1 MFDFLLPI
9 LSVVIGLFFA
19 VWFLESKTFNLKL
32 LLTFSGAFLL
42 STTVFELLPDVYK
55 NLDQKYTGV
64 FILSGIILQII
75 LEFFSKGAEH
85 GHLHHHGE
93 LEHRFPWLLFLSL
106 GIHSFLEGFPISAH
120 ETIVYGVF
128 IHKIPV
134 AILIA
139 SYLFSSRISK
149 IKVFLFLVAF
159 ALLTPFGTL
168 VSEMIV
174 LSNKLFYSLNAV
186 MVGMFFHISTI
197 ILFEADEGHQFN
209 ISKIA
214 AIVSAILIAFLLY

>member
-9 LSVVIGLFFA
+9 LSVVIGLFFT
-19 VWFLESKTFNLKL
+19 VWFLESETFRLKL

-42 STTVFELLPDVYK
+42 STTVFELLPDVYN

-85 GHLHHHGE
+85 GHLHHHRE
-93 LEHRFPWLLFLSL
+93 LEHRFPWLIFLSL
-106 GIHSFLEGFPISAH
+106 GIHSFLEGFPISAQ
-120 ETIVYGVF
+120 ENIVFGVF

-149 IKVFLFLVAF
+149 TKVFLFLVAF

-186 MVGMFFHISTI
+186 VVGMFFHISTI

-214 AIVSAILIAFLLY
+214 TIVSAVLIAFLLC

>member
-9 LSVVIGLFFA
+9 LSVVIGLIFA

-42 STTVFELLPDVYK
+42 STTVFELLPDVYE
-55 NLDQKYTGV
+55 NLNAKYTGV
-64 FILSGIILQII
+64 FILSGIVLQII

-85 GHLHHHGE
+85 GHLHHHGKSE
-93 LEHRFPWLLFLSL
+93 DRFPWLLFLSL

-134 AILIA
+134 AILIV
-139 SYLFSSRISK
+139 SYLLSSSISK

-168 VSEMIV
+168 ISEIVV
-174 LSNKLFYSLNAV
+174 LSNKLFYSINALV
-186 MVGMFFHISTI
+186 VGMFFHIATI

-209 ISKIA
+209 VSKIA
-214 AIVSAILIAFLLY
+214 AIVFAVFIAFLL

>member
-42 STTVFELLPDVYK
+42 STTIFELLPDVYE
-55 NLDQKYTGV
+55 NLNAKYTGV
-64 FILSGIILQII
+64 FILSGIVLQII

-85 GHLHHHGE
+85 GHLHHDGG
-93 LEHRFPWLLFLSL
+93 LENRFPWLLFFSL
-106 GIHSFLEGFPISAH
+106 GIHSFLEGFPISGH

-139 SYLFSSRISK
+139 SYLLSSKISK
-149 IKVFLFLVAF
+149 LKAFLFLIAF

-168 VSEMIV
+168 ISEMIAV
-174 LSNKLFYSLNAV
+174 SNKFFYSINALV
-186 MVGMFFHISTI
+186 VGMFFHIATI

-209 ISKIA
+209 INKIA
-214 AIVSAILIAFLLY
+214 AIVLAVLIAFVMY

>member
-9 LSVVIGLFFA
+9 LSVVIGLIFA

-42 STTVFELLPDVYK
+42 STTVFELLPDVYE
-55 NLDQKYTGV
+55 NLNAKYTGV
-64 FILSGIILQII
+64 FILSGIVLQII
-75 LEFFSKGAEH
+75 LEFFSNGAEH
-85 GHLHHHGE
+85 GHLHHHGKSE
-93 LEHRFPWLLFLSL
+93 DRFPWLLFLSL

-139 SYLFSSRISK
+139 SYLLSSSISK

-159 ALLTPFGTL
+159 ALLTPFGAL
-168 VSEMIV
+168 ISEIVV
-174 LSNKLFYSLNAV
+174 LSNKLFYSINALV
-186 MVGMFFHISTI
+186 VGMFFHIATI

-209 ISKIA
+209 VSKIA
-214 AIVSAILIAFLLY
+214 AIVFAVFIAFLL

>member
-9 LSVVIGLFFA
+9 LSVVIGLIFA
-19 VWFLESKTFNLKL
+19 VWFLESKIFNLKL

-42 STTVFELLPDVYK
+42 STTVFELLPDVYE
-55 NLDQKYTGV
+55 NLNAKYTGV
-64 FILSGIILQII
+64 FILSGIVLQII

-85 GHLHHHGE
+85 GHLHHHGKSE
-93 LEHRFPWLLFLSL
+93 DRFPWLLFLSL

-139 SYLFSSRISK
+139 SYLLSSSVSK

-168 VSEMIV
+168 ISEIVV
-174 LSNKLFYSLNAV
+174 LSNKLFYSINALV
-186 MVGMFFHISTI
+186 VGMFFHIATI

-209 ISKIA
+209 VSKIA
-214 AIVSAILIAFLLY
+214 AIVFAVFIAFLL

>member
-9 LSVVIGLFFA
+9 LSVVIGLIFA

-42 STTVFELLPDVYK
+42 STTVFELLPDVYE
-55 NLDQKYTGV
+55 NLNAKYTGV
-64 FILSGIILQII
+64 FILSGIVLQII

-85 GHLHHHGE
+85 GHLHHHGKSE
-93 LEHRFPWLLFLSL
+93 DRFPWLLFLSL

-134 AILIA
+134 AILIV
-139 SYLFSSRISK
+139 SYLLPSSISK

-168 VSEMIV
+168 ISEIVV
-174 LSNKLFYSLNAV
+174 LSNKLFYSINALV
-186 MVGMFFHISTI
+186 VGMFFHIATI

-209 ISKIA
+209 VSKIA
-214 AIVSAILIAFLLY
+214 AIVFAVFIAFLL

>member
-174 LSNKLFYSLNAV
+174 LSNKLFYSINAV
-186 MVGMFFHISTI
+186 VVGMFFHIATI

-209 ISKIA
+209 INKIT
-214 AIVSAILIAFLLY
+214 AIVFAVLIAFLLY

>member
-9 LSVVIGLFFA
+9 LSVVIGLIFA

-42 STTVFELLPDVYK
+42 STTVFELLPDVYE
-55 NLDQKYTGV
+55 NLNAKYTGV
-64 FILSGIILQII
+64 FILSGIVLQII

-85 GHLHHHGE
+85 GHLHHHGKSE
-93 LEHRFPWLLFLSL
+93 DRFPWLLFLSL
-106 GIHSFLEGFPISAH
+106 GIHSFLEGFPISAN

-139 SYLFSSRISK
+139 SYLLSSSISK

-159 ALLTPFGTL
+159 ALLTPFGAL
-168 VSEMIV
+168 ISEIVV
-174 LSNKLFYSLNAV
+174 LSNKLFYSINALV
-186 MVGMFFHISTI
+186 VGMFFHIATI

-209 ISKIA
+209 VSKIA
-214 AIVSAILIAFLLY
+214 AIVFAVFIAFLL

>member
-93 LEHRFPWLLFLSL
+93 LKNRFPWLLFLSL

-174 LSNKLFYSLNAV
+174 LSNKLFYSINAV
-186 MVGMFFHISTI
+186 VVGMFFHIATI

-209 ISKIA
+209 INKIT
-214 AIVSAILIAFLLY
+214 AIVFAVLIAFLLY

>member
-9 LSVVIGLFFA
+9 LSVVIGLIFA
-19 VWFLESKTFNLKL
+19 VWFLESKTFNFKL

-42 STTVFELLPDVYK
+42 STTVFELLPDVYE
-55 NLDQKYTGV
+55 NLNAKYTGV
-64 FILSGIILQII
+64 FILSGIVLQII

-85 GHLHHHGE
+85 GHLHHHGKSE
-93 LEHRFPWLLFLSL
+93 DRFPWLLFLSL
-106 GIHSFLEGFPISAH
+106 GLHSFLEGFPISAH

-139 SYLFSSRISK
+139 SHLLSSSISK

-159 ALLTPFGTL
+159 ALLTPFGAL
-168 VSEMIV
+168 ISEIVV
-174 LSNKLFYSLNAV
+174 LSNKLFYSINALV
-186 MVGMFFHISTI
+186 VGMFFHIATI

-209 ISKIA
+209 VSKIA
-214 AIVSAILIAFLLY
+214 AIVFAVFIAFLL

>member
-9 LSVVIGLFFA
+9 LSVVIGLIFA

-42 STTVFELLPDVYK
+42 STTVFELLPDVYE
-55 NLDQKYTGV
+55 NLNAKYSGV
-64 FILSGIILQII
+64 FILSGIVLQII

-85 GHLHHHGE
+85 GHLHHHGKSE
-93 LEHRFPWLLFLSL
+93 DRFPWLLFLSL
-106 GIHSFLEGFPISAH
+106 GIHSFLEGYPISAH

-134 AILIA
+134 VILIA
-139 SYLFSSRISK
+139 SYLLSSSISK

-168 VSEMIV
+168 ISEIVV
-174 LSNKLFYSLNAV
+174 LSNKLFYSINALV
-186 MVGMFFHISTI
+186 VGMFFHIATI

-209 ISKIA
+209 VSKIA
-214 AIVSAILIAFLLY
+214 AIVFAVFIAFLL

>member
-85 GHLHHHGE
+85 GHLNHHGE
-93 LEHRFPWLLFLSL
+93 LENRFPWLLFLSL

-120 ETIVYGVF
+120 ETIVYGVS
-128 IHKIPV
+128 IHKTPV

-149 IKVFLFLVAF
+149 TKVFLFLVAF

-174 LSNKLFYSLNAV
+174 LSNKLFYSINAV
-186 MVGMFFHISTI
+186 VVGMFFHIATI
-197 ILFEADEGHQFN
+197 ILFEADEGHQFH

-214 AIVSAILIAFLLY
+214 AIVSAVLIAFLLY

>member
-9 LSVVIGLFFA
+9 LSVVIGLIFA
-19 VWFLESKTFNLKL
+19 VWFLESKIFNLKL

-42 STTVFELLPDVYK
+42 STTVFELLPDVYE
-55 NLDQKYTGV
+55 NLNAKYTGV
-64 FILSGIILQII
+64 FILSGIVLQII

-85 GHLHHHGE
+85 GHLHHHGKSE
-93 LEHRFPWLLFLSL
+93 DRFPWLLFLSL

-139 SYLFSSRISK
+139 SYLLSSSISK

-159 ALLTPFGTL
+159 ALLTPLGAL
-168 VSEMIV
+168 ISEIVV
-174 LSNKLFYSLNAV
+174 LSNKLFYSINALV
-186 MVGMFFHISTI
+186 VGMFFHIATI

-209 ISKIA
+209 VSKIA
-214 AIVSAILIAFLLY
+214 AIVFAVFIAFLL

>member
-9 LSVVIGLFFA
+9 LSVVIGLFVA
-19 VWFLESKTFNLKL
+19 VWFFESKTFKLKL

-42 STTVFELLPDVYK
+42 STTIFELLPDVYE
-55 NLDQKYTGV
+55 NLNAKYTGV
-64 FILSGIILQII
+64 FILSGIVLQII
-75 LEFFSKGAEH
+75 LEFFSRGAEH
-85 GHLHHHGE
+85 GHLHHHKDT
-93 LEHRFPWLLFLSL
+93 EHRFPWLLFFSL

-139 SYLFSSRISK
+139 SYLLSSKISK
-149 IKVFLFLVAF
+149 LKAFLFLIAF

-174 LSNKLFYSLNAV
+174 LSNKLFYSINALV
-186 MVGMFFHISTI
+186 VGMFFHIATI

-209 ISKIA
+209 INKIA
-214 AIVSAILIAFLLY
+214 AIVLAVLIAFGM

>member
-1 MFDFLLPI
+1 M
-9 LSVVIGLFFA
+9 
-19 VWFLESKTFNLKL
+19 
-32 LLTFSGAFLL
+32 
-42 STTVFELLPDVYK
+42 
-55 NLDQKYTGV
+55 
-64 FILSGIILQII
+64 
-75 LEFFSKGAEH
+75 
-85 GHLHHHGE
+85 
-93 LEHRFPWLLFLSL
+93 
-106 GIHSFLEGFPISAH
+106 EGFPISAH
-120 ETIVYGVF
+120 KTIVYGVF

-174 LSNKLFYSLNAV
+174 LSNKLFYSINAV
-186 MVGMFFHISTI
+186 VVGMFFHIATI

-214 AIVSAILIAFLLY
+214 AIVSAVLIAFLLH

>member
-9 LSVVIGLFFA
+9 LSVVIGLIFA
-19 VWFLESKTFNLKL
+19 VWFLESKIFNLKL

-42 STTVFELLPDVYK
+42 STTVFELLPDVYE
-55 NLDQKYTGV
+55 NLNAKYTGV
-64 FILSGIILQII
+64 FILSGIVLQII

-85 GHLHHHGE
+85 GHLHHHGKSE
-93 LEHRFPWLLFLSL
+93 DRFPWLLFLSL

-139 SYLFSSRISK
+139 SYLLSSSISK

-168 VSEMIV
+168 ISEIVV
-174 LSNKLFYSLNAV
+174 LSNKLFYSINALV
-186 MVGMFFHISTI
+186 VGMFFHIATI

-209 ISKIA
+209 VSKIA
-214 AIVSAILIAFLLY
+214 AIVFAVFIAFLL

>member
-9 LSVVIGLFFA
+9 LSVVIGLIFA

-42 STTVFELLPDVYK
+42 STTVFELLPDVYE
-55 NLDQKYTGV
+55 NLNAKYSGV
-64 FILSGIILQII
+64 FILSGIVLQII

-85 GHLHHHGE
+85 GHLHHHGKSE
-93 LEHRFPWLLFLSL
+93 DRFPWLLFLSL

-139 SYLFSSRISK
+139 SYLLSSSISK

-168 VSEMIV
+168 ISEIVV
-174 LSNKLFYSLNAV
+174 LSNKLFYSINALV
-186 MVGMFFHISTI
+186 VGMFFHIATI

-209 ISKIA
+209 VSKIA
-214 AIVSAILIAFLLY
+214 AIVFAVFIAFLL

>member
-9 LSVVIGLFFA
+9 LSVVIGLFVA
-19 VWFLESKTFNLKL
+19 VWFFESKTFKLKL

-42 STTVFELLPDVYK
+42 STTIFELLPDVYD
-55 NLDQKYTGV
+55 NLNAKYTGV
-64 FILSGIILQII
+64 FILSGIVLQII

-85 GHLHHHGE
+85 GHLHHHKDT
-93 LEHRFPWLLFLSL
+93 EHRFPWLLFFSL

-139 SYLFSSRISK
+139 SYLLSSKISK
-149 IKVFLFLVAF
+149 LKAFLFLIAF

-174 LSNKLFYSLNAV
+174 LSNKLFYSINALV
-186 MVGMFFHISTI
+186 VGMFFHIATI

-209 ISKIA
+209 INKIA
-214 AIVSAILIAFLLY
+214 AIVLAVLIAFGM

>member
-9 LSVVIGLFFA
+9 LSVVIGLFVA
-19 VWFLESKTFNLKL
+19 VWFFESKTFKLKL

-42 STTVFELLPDVYK
+42 STTIFELLPDVYD
-55 NLDQKYTGV
+55 NLNAKYTGV
-64 FILSGIILQII
+64 FILSGIVLQII

-85 GHLHHHGE
+85 GHLHHHKNT
-93 LEHRFPWLLFLSL
+93 EHRFPWLLFFSL

-139 SYLFSSRISK
+139 SYLLSSKISK
-149 IKVFLFLVAF
+149 LKAFLFLIAF

-174 LSNKLFYSLNAV
+174 LSNKLFYSINALV
-186 MVGMFFHISTI
+186 VGMFFHIATI

-209 ISKIA
+209 INKIA
-214 AIVSAILIAFLLY
+214 AIVLAVLIAFGM

>member
-9 LSVVIGLFFA
+9 LSVIIGLVFA

-174 LSNKLFYSLNAV
+174 LSNKLFYSINAV
-186 MVGMFFHISTI
+186 VVGMFFHIATI

-209 ISKIA
+209 INKIT
-214 AIVSAILIAFLLY
+214 AIVFAVLIAFLLY

>member
-9 LSVVIGLFFA
+9 LSVVIGLFVA
-19 VWFLESKTFNLKL
+19 VWFFESKTFKLKL

-42 STTVFELLPDVYK
+42 STTIFELLPDVYE
-55 NLDQKYTGV
+55 NLNAKYTGV
-64 FILSGIILQII
+64 FILSGIVLQII

-85 GHLHHHGE
+85 GHLHHHKDI
-93 LEHRFPWLLFLSL
+93 EHRFPWLLFFSL

-139 SYLFSSRISK
+139 SYLLSSKISK
-149 IKVFLFLVAF
+149 LKAFLFLLAF

-174 LSNKLFYSLNAV
+174 LSNKLFYSINALV
-186 MVGMFFHISTI
+186 VGMFFHIATI

-209 ISKIA
+209 INKIA
-214 AIVSAILIAFLLY
+214 AIVLAVLIAFVM

>member
-9 LSVVIGLFFA
+9 LSVVIGLIFA

-42 STTVFELLPDVYK
+42 STTVFELLPDVYE
-55 NLDQKYTGV
+55 NLNAKYTGV
-64 FILSGIILQII
+64 FILSGIVLQII

-85 GHLHHHGE
+85 GHLHHHGKSE
-93 LEHRFPWLLFLSL
+93 DRFPWLLFLSL

-139 SYLFSSRISK
+139 SYLLSSSISK

-159 ALLTPFGTL
+159 ALLTPLGAL
-168 VSEMIV
+168 ISEIVV
-174 LSNKLFYSLNAV
+174 LSNKLFYSINALV
-186 MVGMFFHISTI
+186 VGMFFHIATI

-209 ISKIA
+209 VSKIA
-214 AIVSAILIAFLLY
+214 AIVFAVFIAFLL

>member
-1 MFDFLLPI
+1 MFDFLVPI
-9 LSVVIGLFFA
+9 LSVVIGLIFA
-19 VWFLESKTFNLKL
+19 VWFLESKIFNLKL

-42 STTVFELLPDVYK
+42 STTVFELLPDVYE
-55 NLDQKYTGV
+55 NLNTKYTGV
-64 FILSGIILQII
+64 FILSGIVLQII

-85 GHLHHHGE
+85 GHLHHHGKSE
-93 LEHRFPWLLFLSL
+93 DRFPWLLFLSL

-139 SYLFSSRISK
+139 SYLLSSSISK

-168 VSEMIV
+168 ISEIVV
-174 LSNKLFYSLNAV
+174 LSNKLFYSINALV
-186 MVGMFFHISTI
+186 VGMFFHIATI

-209 ISKIA
+209 VSKIA
-214 AIVSAILIAFLLY
+214 AIVFAVFIAFLL

>member
-93 LEHRFPWLLFLSL
+93 SEHMFPGLLFLSL

-149 IKVFLFLVAF
+149 TKVFLFLVAF

-168 VSEMIV
+168 VSKMIV
-174 LSNKLFYSLNAV
+174 LSNKLFYSINAV
-186 MVGMFFHISTI
+186 VVGMFFHIATI

-214 AIVSAILIAFLLY
+214 AIVSAVLIAFLLY

>member
-9 LSVVIGLFFA
+9 LSVVIGLIFA
-19 VWFLESKTFNLKL
+19 VWFLESKIFNLKL

-42 STTVFELLPDVYK
+42 STTVFELLPDVYE
-55 NLDQKYTGV
+55 NLNTKYTGV
-64 FILSGIILQII
+64 FILSGIVLQII

-85 GHLHHHGE
+85 GHLHHHGKSE
-93 LEHRFPWLLFLSL
+93 DRFPWLLFLSL

-139 SYLFSSRISK
+139 SYLLSSSISK

-168 VSEMIV
+168 ISEIVV
-174 LSNKLFYSLNAV
+174 LSNKLFYGINALV
-186 MVGMFFHISTI
+186 VGMFFHIATI

-209 ISKIA
+209 VSKIA
-214 AIVSAILIAFLLY
+214 AIVFAVFIAFLL

>member
-9 LSVVIGLFFA
+9 LSVVIGLFVA
-19 VWFLESKTFNLKL
+19 VWFFESKTFKLKL

-42 STTVFELLPDVYK
+42 STTIFELLPDVYE
-55 NLDQKYTGV
+55 NLNAKYTGV
-64 FILSGIILQII
+64 FILSGIVLQII

-85 GHLHHHGE
+85 GHLHHHKDT
-93 LEHRFPWLLFLSL
+93 EHRFPWLLFFSL

-139 SYLFSSRISK
+139 SYLLSSKISK
-149 IKVFLFLVAF
+149 LKAFLFLIAF

-168 VSEMIV
+168 ASEMIV
-174 LSNKLFYSLNAV
+174 LSNKLFYSINALV
-186 MVGMFFHISTI
+186 VGMFFHIATI

-209 ISKIA
+209 INKIA
-214 AIVSAILIAFLLY
+214 AIVLAVLIAFGM

>member
-93 LEHRFPWLLFLSL
+93 LKNRFPWLLFLSL
-106 GIHSFLEGFPISAH
+106 GIHSFLEGFPISAN

-149 IKVFLFLVAF
+149 TKVFLFLVAF

-174 LSNKLFYSLNAV
+174 LSNKLFYSINAV
-186 MVGMFFHISTI
+186 VVGMFFHIATI
-197 ILFEADEGHQFN
+197 ILFEADEGHQFH

-214 AIVSAILIAFLLY
+214 AIVSAVLIAFLLY

>member
-9 LSVVIGLFFA
+9 LSVVIGLFVA
-19 VWFLESKTFNLKL
+19 VWFFESKTFKLKL

-42 STTVFELLPDVYK
+42 STTIFELLPDVYD
-55 NLDQKYTGV
+55 NLNAKYTGV
-64 FILSGIILQII
+64 FILSGIVLQII
-75 LEFFSKGAEH
+75 LEFFSRGAEH
-85 GHLHHHGE
+85 GHLHHHKDT
-93 LEHRFPWLLFLSL
+93 EHRFPWLLFFSL

-139 SYLFSSRISK
+139 SYLLSSKISK
-149 IKVFLFLVAF
+149 LKAFLFLIAF

-174 LSNKLFYSLNAV
+174 LSNKLFYSINALV
-186 MVGMFFHISTI
+186 VGMFFHIATI

-209 ISKIA
+209 INKIA
-214 AIVSAILIAFLLY
+214 AIVLAVLIAFGM

>member
-9 LSVVIGLFFA
+9 LSVVIGLFVA
-19 VWFLESKTFNLKL
+19 VWFFESKTFKLKL

-42 STTVFELLPDVYK
+42 STTIFELLPDVYE
-55 NLDQKYTGV
+55 NLNAKYTGV
-64 FILSGIILQII
+64 FILSGIVLQII

-85 GHLHHHGE
+85 GHLHHHKDI
-93 LEHRFPWLLFLSL
+93 EHRFPWLLFFSL

-139 SYLFSSRISK
+139 SYLLSSKISK
-149 IKVFLFLVAF
+149 LKAFLFLLAF

-174 LSNKLFYSLNAV
+174 LSNKLFYSINALV
-186 MVGMFFHISTI
+186 VGMFFHIATI

-209 ISKIA
+209 INKIA
-214 AIVSAILIAFLLY
+214 AIVLAVLIAFGM

>member
-9 LSVVIGLFFA
+9 LSVVIGLIFA

-42 STTVFELLPDVYK
+42 STTVFELLPDVYE
-55 NLDQKYTGV
+55 NLNAKYTGV
-64 FILSGIILQII
+64 FILSGIVLQII

-85 GHLHHHGE
+85 GHLHHHGKSE
-93 LEHRFPWLLFLSL
+93 DRFPWLLFLSL

-139 SYLFSSRISK
+139 SYLLSSSISK

-168 VSEMIV
+168 ISEIVV
-174 LSNKLFYSLNAV
+174 LSNKLFYIINALV
-186 MVGMFFHISTI
+186 VGMFFHIATI

-209 ISKIA
+209 VSKIA
-214 AIVSAILIAFLLY
+214 AIVFAVFIAFLL

>member
-1 MFDFLLPI
+1 M
-9 LSVVIGLFFA
+9 
-19 VWFLESKTFNLKL
+19 
-32 LLTFSGAFLL
+32 
-42 STTVFELLPDVYK
+42 
-55 NLDQKYTGV
+55 
-64 FILSGIILQII
+64 IIII

-85 GHLHHHGE
+85 GHLHHHGKSE
-93 LEHRFPWLLFLSL
+93 DRFPWLLFLSL

-139 SYLFSSRISK
+139 SYLLSSSISK

-168 VSEMIV
+168 ISEIVV
-174 LSNKLFYSLNAV
+174 LSNKLFYSINALV
-186 MVGMFFHISTI
+186 VGMFFHIATI

-209 ISKIA
+209 VSKIA
-214 AIVSAILIAFLLY
+214 AIVLAVLIAFVMY